1 MVSSANVCPSAP
13 VAAACASVT
22 VAVGS
27 LPRQNVWSE
36 RSASAPGSATVT
48 PAAVPSIA
56 AAVRSASWPG
66 AIASDVAVGLTAVAS
81 PSPPTATCGAFAPA
95 SR

>member
-1 MVSSANVCPSAP
+1 MVSSANVCPAVP

-27 LPRQNVWSE
+27 LPRQNVWSD
-36 RSASAPGSATVT
+36 RSASAPGSATAT
-48 PAAVPSIA
+48 PAPVPSIA
-56 AAVRSASWPG
+56 VAVRSASCPG
-66 AIASDVAVGLTAVAS
+66 AIASDVAVALTAVAS
-81 PSPPTATCGAFAPA
+81 PAPLTATCGAFAPA